1 MWVILNNKEKL
12 LFDNFAEAKSKFN
25 SLISSHMKDNP
36 DVYFNGMPIPL
47 GSYFNYLF
55 ECNQPI
61 DDVYDYTNNI
71 LLCLSEGVALNNI
84 IDLKYYDDHEFGKVY
99 IESNKNYFVASVD
112 DDYISLSY
120 SVNNDPYA
128 TYRFTSKQSVCSSK
142 NISDIGKMVCKGII
156 LYYDSGVRFDKR
168 SLDDFNEHSQII
180 TSVMYKKNLGI
191 IHYTDMRNNAYVGNI
206 DCYMAETILEQYK
219 NNSSYCMVCDSNLGW
234 IFLYNDYFEALKDMF
249 MYSQDSIETYR
260 KWNAYTHFYKK

>member
-36 DVYFNGMPIPL
+36 DVYFNGMPVPL

-112 DDYISLSY
+112 DEFISLSY

-128 TYRFTSKQSVCSSK
+128 TYRFTSKQRVCSSK

-180 TSVMYKKNLGI
+180 TINSTN
-191 IHYTDMRNNAYVGNI
+191 HD
-206 DCYMAETILEQYK
+206 LEWYK
-219 NNSSYCMVCDSNLGW
+219 NYSNRIVRDLNTD
-234 IFLYNDYFEALKDMF
+234 FMKTMHRQNDTIDTFSDYGMNMIYEYLIKYLK
-249 MYSQDSIETYR
+249 
-260 KWNAYTHFYKK
+260 